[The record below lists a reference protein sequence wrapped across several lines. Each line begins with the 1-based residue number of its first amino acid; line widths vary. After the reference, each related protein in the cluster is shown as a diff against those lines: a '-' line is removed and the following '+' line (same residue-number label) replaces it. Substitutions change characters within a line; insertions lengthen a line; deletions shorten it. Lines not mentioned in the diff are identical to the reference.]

1 MLSLLLSISLL
12 AVAPVDVA
20 SATSPEE
27 PIRVAQL
34 LPLVQPA
41 NPVPIAKR
49 PDRTGHWYGNA
60 VRRRHRRG
68 AIIRLHPAR

>member
-1 MLSLLLSISLL
+1 MHSILLSIFLM
-12 AVAPVDVA
+12 AAAPADV
-20 SATSPEE
+20 SSVTSPEE

-68 AIIRLHPAR
+68 AMIRLHRGR

>member
-1 MLSLLLSISLL
+1 MLSILLSISLL
-12 AVAPVDVA
+12 AAAPADV
-20 SATSPEE
+20 SVTSPEE

-68 AIIRLHPAR
+68 AIIRLHRGR